1 MICFVFKIF
10 CWIMFSIPELNQVI
24 GECKFISYHM
34 GMICQHDHT
43 KNKSLRTWKLSIFR
57 IIIRKENNSDS
68 IVTFPKFQK
77 TFYDKKNVY
86 KPQNSLIQNLSTN
99 LTCFIIHCCCEHSI
113 YPPTSILNAVTP
125 VIGLSH
131 KYC

>member
-1 MICFVFKIF
+1 MKTQYFQNNNKKREQLRFHSDISKNFK
-10 CWIMFSIPELNQVI
+10 
-24 GECKFISYHM
+24 
-34 GMICQHDHT
+34 
-43 KNKSLRTWKLSIFR
+43 KL
-57 IIIRKENNSDS
+57 
-68 IVTFPKFQK
+68 
-77 TFYDKKNVY
+77 FYDKKNVY